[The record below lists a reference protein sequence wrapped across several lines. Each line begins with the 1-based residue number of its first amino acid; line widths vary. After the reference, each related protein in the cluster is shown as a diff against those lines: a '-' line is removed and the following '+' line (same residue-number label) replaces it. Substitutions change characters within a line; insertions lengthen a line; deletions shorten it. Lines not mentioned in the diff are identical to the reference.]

1 MSSQGTRALI
11 KDGHRRHPMTSAS
24 YRQPLRRLEELSE
37 TRYWVYLL
45 LLPSLL
51 LLLLV
56 VAYPTIYG
64 FVISAREMRLTRPGL
79 NGWVGMKHYV
89 AMMSDRVFWISLK
102 NTAIWVMAAIAVE
115 MTLGFIAAVAL
126 NRNLPGT
133 KIFGVL
139 ILLPYFL
146 PNVVA
151 GHMWALLLDPRLGVI
166 NDILVRIGLLNDY
179 KAWFADPSTA
189 LAATILVEGWHGFP
203 FFALLFLAGLKGI
216 PEDLYK
222 AAAVDGAGS
231 FTKFR
236 LITVPMLKTVI
247 AAAVILR
254 VISLVNSP
262 DLLLVLTGGG
272 PGNATQVLSL
282 YAFQTAHRDFNFGY
296 AGALSVVMFL
306 ILMIFATV
314 YIRLSRITKE

>member
-1 MSSQGTRALI
+1 M
-11 KDGHRRHPMTSAS
+11 
-24 YRQPLRRLEELSE
+24 
-37 TRYWVYLL
+37 YLL

-51 LLLLV
+51 LLFLV

-64 FVISAREMRLTRPGL
+64 FFISVREMRLTRPGL
-79 NGWVGMKHYV
+79 NGWVGMKHYA

-102 NTAIWVMAAIAVE
+102 NTAIWVIAAVTIEMA
-115 MTLGFIAAVAL
+115 LGFIAAIAL

-151 GHMWALLLDPRLGVI
+151 GHMWALLLDPRLGVV
-166 NDILVRIGLLNDY
+166 NDILVRLGILSSY
-179 KAWFADPSTA
+179 KAWFADPNTA
-189 LAATILVEGWHGFP
+189 LAATILVEAWHGFP

-222 AAAVDGAGS
+222 AAAVDGAGA

-247 AAAVILR
+247 TAAVILR

-272 PGNATQVLSL
+272 PGNSTQVLSL
-282 YAFQTAHRDFNFGY
+282 YAFQTAYRDFNFGY
-296 AGALSVVMFL
+296 AGALSVVMFF
-306 ILMIFATV
+306 ILMVFATI
-314 YIRLSRITKE
+314 YIRLARITKE

>member
-1 MSSQGTRALI
+1 
-11 KDGHRRHPMTSAS
+11 MTSHF
-24 YRQPLRRLEELSE
+24 RRPSFSSLAEISE
-37 TRYWVYLL
+37 TRYWVYIL

-51 LLLLV
+51 LLFLV
-56 VAYPTIYG
+56 VAYPTVYG
-64 FVISAREMRLTRPGL
+64 FFISVREMRLTRPGL
-79 NGWVGMKHYV
+79 NGFVGMKHYV

-102 NTAIWVMAAIAVE
+102 NTAIWVVAAVTIEMA
-115 MTLGFIAAVAL
+115 LGFIAALAL

-166 NDILVRIGLLNDY
+166 NDILVRLGILSSY
-179 KAWFADPSTA
+179 KAWFADPNTA
-189 LAATILVEGWHGFP
+189 LAATILVEAWHGFP

-222 AAAVDGAGS
+222 AAAVDGAGA

-247 AAAVILR
+247 TAAVILR

-272 PGNATQVLSL
+272 PGNSTQVLSL
-282 YAFQTAHRDFNFGY
+282 YAFQTAYRDFNFGY
-296 AGALSVVMFL
+296 AGALSVVMFF
-306 ILMIFATV
+306 ILMVFATI

>member
-1 MSSQGTRALI
+1 MF
-11 KDGHRRHPMTSAS
+11 MTSHS
-24 YRQPLRRLEELSE
+24 RRPFLSGLGEISE

-51 LLLLV
+51 LLFLV

-64 FVISAREMRLTRPGL
+64 FFISVREMRLTRPGL
-79 NGWVGMKHYV
+79 NGWVGMKHYA

-102 NTAIWVMAAIAVE
+102 NTAIWVVAAVTIEMA
-115 MTLGFIAAVAL
+115 LGFVAALAL

-133 KIFGVL
+133 KIFGIL

-166 NDILVRIGLLNDY
+166 NDILVRLGILSTY
-179 KAWFADPSTA
+179 KAWFADPNTA
-189 LAATILVEGWHGFP
+189 LAATILVEAWHGFP

-222 AAAVDGAGS
+222 AAAVDGAGA

-247 AAAVILR
+247 TAAVILR

-272 PGNATQVLSL
+272 PGNSTQVLSL
-282 YAFQTAHRDFNFGY
+282 YAFQTAYRDFNFGY
-296 AGALSVVMFL
+296 AGALSVVMFF
-306 ILMIFATV
+306 ILMVFAMI
-314 YIRLSRITKE
+314 YIRLARITRE

>member
-1 MSSQGTRALI
+1 MF
-11 KDGHRRHPMTSAS
+11 MTSHS
-24 YRQPLRRLEELSE
+24 RRPFLSGLGEISE

-51 LLLLV
+51 LLFLV

-64 FVISAREMRLTRPGL
+64 FFISVREMRLTRPGL
-79 NGWVGMKHYV
+79 NGWVGMKHYA

-102 NTAIWVMAAIAVE
+102 NTAIWVVAAVTIEMA
-115 MTLGFIAAVAL
+115 LGFVAALAL

-133 KIFGVL
+133 KILGIL

-166 NDILVRIGLLNDY
+166 NDILVRLGILSTY
-179 KAWFADPSTA
+179 KAWFADPNTA
-189 LAATILVEGWHGFP
+189 LAATILVEAWHGFP

-222 AAAVDGAGS
+222 AAAVDGAGA

-247 AAAVILR
+247 TAAVILR

-272 PGNATQVLSL
+272 PGNSTQVLSL
-282 YAFQTAHRDFNFGY
+282 YAFQTAYRDFNFGY
-296 AGALSVVMFL
+296 AGALSVVMFF
-306 ILMIFATV
+306 ILMVFATI
-314 YIRLSRITKE
+314 YIRLARITKE

>member
-1 MSSQGTRALI
+1 MF
-11 KDGHRRHPMTSAS
+11 MTSHS
-24 YRQPLRRLEELSE
+24 RRPFLSGLGELSE

-51 LLLLV
+51 LLFLV

-64 FVISAREMRLTRPGL
+64 FFISVREMRLTRPGL
-79 NGWVGMKHYV
+79 NGWVGMKHYA
-89 AMMSDRVFWISLK
+89 AMISDRVFWISLK
-102 NTAIWVMAAIAVE
+102 NTAIWVVAAVTIEMA
-115 MTLGFIAAVAL
+115 LGFVAALAL

-166 NDILVRIGLLNDY
+166 NDILVRLGILSTY
-179 KAWFADPSTA
+179 KAWFADPNTA
-189 LAATILVEGWHGFP
+189 LAATILVEAWHGFP

-222 AAAVDGAGS
+222 AAAVDGAGA

-247 AAAVILR
+247 TAAVILR

-272 PGNATQVLSL
+272 PGNSTQVLSL
-282 YAFQTAHRDFNFGY
+282 YAFQTAYRDFNFGY
-296 AGALSVVMFL
+296 AGALSVVMFF
-306 ILMIFATV
+306 ILMVFATI
-314 YIRLSRITKE
+314 YIRLARITRE

>member
-1 MSSQGTRALI
+1 
-11 KDGHRRHPMTSAS
+11 MTSQS
-24 YRQPLRRLEELSE
+24 KRPFLSSLGEISE

-51 LLLLV
+51 LLFLV

-64 FVISAREMRLTRPGL
+64 FFISVREMRLTRPGL
-79 NGWVGMKHYV
+79 NGWVGMKHYA

-102 NTAIWVMAAIAVE
+102 NTAIWVVAAVTIEMA
-115 MTLGFIAAVAL
+115 LGFVAALAL

-133 KIFGVL
+133 KIFGIL

-166 NDILVRIGLLNDY
+166 NDILVRLGILSTY
-179 KAWFADPSTA
+179 KAWFADPNTA
-189 LAATILVEGWHGFP
+189 LAATILVEAWHGFP

-222 AAAVDGAGS
+222 AAAVDGAGA

-247 AAAVILR
+247 TAAVILR

-272 PGNATQVLSL
+272 PGNSTQVLSL
-282 YAFQTAHRDFNFGY
+282 YAFQTAYRDFNFGY
-296 AGALSVVMFL
+296 AGALSVVMFF
-306 ILMIFATV
+306 ILMVFAAI
-314 YIRLSRITKE
+314 YIRLARITKE

>member
-1 MSSQGTRALI
+1 MF
-11 KDGHRRHPMTSAS
+11 MTSQS
-24 YRQPLRRLEELSE
+24 KRPFLSGLGELSE

-51 LLLLV
+51 LLFLV

-64 FVISAREMRLTRPGL
+64 FFISVREMRLTRPGL
-79 NGWVGMKHYV
+79 NGWVGMKHYA

-102 NTAIWVMAAIAVE
+102 NTAIWVVAAVTIEMA
-115 MTLGFIAAVAL
+115 LGFVAALAL

-133 KIFGVL
+133 KIFGIL

-166 NDILVRIGLLNDY
+166 NDILVRLGILSTY
-179 KAWFADPSTA
+179 KAWFADPNTA
-189 LAATILVEGWHGFP
+189 LAATILVEAWHGFP

-222 AAAVDGAGS
+222 AAAVDGAGA

-247 AAAVILR
+247 TAAVILR

-272 PGNATQVLSL
+272 PGNSTQVLSL
-282 YAFQTAHRDFNFGY
+282 YAFQTAYRDFNFGY
-296 AGALSVVMFL
+296 AGALSVVMFF
-306 ILMIFATV
+306 ILMVFATI
-314 YIRLSRITKE
+314 YIRLARITRE

>member
-1 MSSQGTRALI
+1 MF
-11 KDGHRRHPMTSAS
+11 MTSHS
-24 YRQPLRRLEELSE
+24 RRPFLSSLGEISE

-51 LLLLV
+51 LLFLV

-64 FVISAREMRLTRPGL
+64 FFISVREMRLTRPGL
-79 NGWVGMKHYV
+79 NGWVGMKHYA

-102 NTAIWVMAAIAVE
+102 NTAIWVVAAVTIEMA
-115 MTLGFIAAVAL
+115 LGFVAALAL

-133 KIFGVL
+133 KISGIL

-166 NDILVRIGLLNDY
+166 NDILVRLGILSTY
-179 KAWFADPSTA
+179 KAWFADPNTA
-189 LAATILVEGWHGFP
+189 LAATILVEAWHGFP

-222 AAAVDGAGS
+222 AAAVDGAGA

-247 AAAVILR
+247 TAAVILR

-272 PGNATQVLSL
+272 PGNSTQVLSL
-282 YAFQTAHRDFNFGY
+282 YAFQTAYRDFNFGY
-296 AGALSVVMFL
+296 AGALSVVMFF
-306 ILMIFATV
+306 ILMVFATI
-314 YIRLSRITKE
+314 YIRLARITKE

>member
-1 MSSQGTRALI
+1 
-11 KDGHRRHPMTSAS
+11 MTPQSKRPFLS
-24 YRQPLRRLEELSE
+24 DLGEISE
-37 TRYWVYLL
+37 TQYWVYLL

-51 LLLLV
+51 LLFLV

-64 FVISAREMRLTRPGL
+64 FFISVREMRLTRPGL
-79 NGWVGMKHYV
+79 NGWVGMKHYA

-102 NTAIWVMAAIAVE
+102 NTAIWVVAAVTIEMA
-115 MTLGFIAAVAL
+115 LGFVAALAL

-133 KIFGVL
+133 KIFGIL

-166 NDILVRIGLLNDY
+166 NDILVRLGILSTY
-179 KAWFADPSTA
+179 KAWFADPNTA
-189 LAATILVEGWHGFP
+189 LAATILVEAWHGFP

-222 AAAVDGAGS
+222 AAAVDGAGA

-247 AAAVILR
+247 TAAVILR

-272 PGNATQVLSL
+272 PGNSTQVLSL
-282 YAFQTAHRDFNFGY
+282 YAFQTAYRDFNFGY
-296 AGALSVVMFL
+296 AGALSVVMFF
-306 ILMIFATV
+306 ILMFFATI
-314 YIRLSRITKE
+314 YIRLARITKE

>member
-1 MSSQGTRALI
+1 M
-11 KDGHRRHPMTSAS
+11 
-24 YRQPLRRLEELSE
+24 
-37 TRYWVYLL
+37 YLL

-51 LLLLV
+51 LLFLV

-64 FVISAREMRLTRPGL
+64 FFISVREMRLTRPGL
-79 NGWVGMKHYV
+79 NGWVGMKHYA

-102 NTAIWVMAAIAVE
+102 NTAIWVIAAVTIEMA
-115 MTLGFIAAVAL
+115 LGFIAAIAL

-166 NDILVRIGLLNDY
+166 NDILVRLGILSSY
-179 KAWFADPSTA
+179 KAWFADPNTA
-189 LAATILVEGWHGFP
+189 LAATILVEAWHGFP

-216 PEDLYK
+216 PDDLYK
-222 AAAVDGAGS
+222 AAAVDGAGA

-247 AAAVILR
+247 TAAVILR

-272 PGNATQVLSL
+272 PGNSTQVLSL
-282 YAFQTAHRDFNFGY
+282 YAFQTAYRDFNFGY
-296 AGALSVVMFL
+296 AGALSVVMFF
-306 ILMIFATV
+306 ILMVFATI
-314 YIRLSRITKE
+314 YIRLARITKE

>member
-1 MSSQGTRALI
+1 MF
-11 KDGHRRHPMTSAS
+11 MTPQSKRPFLS
-24 YRQPLRRLEELSE
+24 GLGEISE

-51 LLLLV
+51 LLFLV

-64 FVISAREMRLTRPGL
+64 FFISVREMRLTRPGL
-79 NGWVGMKHYV
+79 NGWVGMKHYA

-102 NTAIWVMAAIAVE
+102 NTAIWVVAAVTIEMA
-115 MTLGFIAAVAL
+115 LGFVAALAL

-133 KIFGVL
+133 KIFGIL

-166 NDILVRIGLLNDY
+166 NDILVRLGILSTY
-179 KAWFADPSTA
+179 KAWFADPNTA
-189 LAATILVEGWHGFP
+189 LAATILVEAWHGFP

-222 AAAVDGAGS
+222 AAAVDGAGA

-247 AAAVILR
+247 TAAVILR

-272 PGNATQVLSL
+272 PGNSTQVLSL
-282 YAFQTAHRDFNFGY
+282 YAFQTAYRDFNFGY
-296 AGALSVVMFL
+296 AGALSVVMFF
-306 ILMIFATV
+306 ILMVFATI
-314 YIRLSRITKE
+314 YIRLARITKE

>member
-1 MSSQGTRALI
+1 MF
-11 KDGHRRHPMTSAS
+11 MTSHS
-24 YRQPLRRLEELSE
+24 RRPFLSSLGEISE

-51 LLLLV
+51 LLVLV
-56 VAYPTIYG
+56 IAYPTIYG
-64 FVISAREMRLTRPGL
+64 FFISVREMRLTRPGL
-79 NGWVGMKHYV
+79 NGWVGMKHYA

-102 NTAIWVMAAIAVE
+102 NTAIWVVAAVTIEMA
-115 MTLGFIAAVAL
+115 LGFVAALAL

-133 KIFGVL
+133 KIFGIL

-166 NDILVRIGLLNDY
+166 NDILVRLGILSTY
-179 KAWFADPSTA
+179 KAWFADPNTA
-189 LAATILVEGWHGFP
+189 LAATILVEAWHGFP

-222 AAAVDGAGS
+222 AAAVDGAGA

-247 AAAVILR
+247 TAAVILR

-272 PGNATQVLSL
+272 PGNSTQVLSL
-282 YAFQTAHRDFNFGY
+282 YAFQTAYRDFNFGY
-296 AGALSVVMFL
+296 AGALSVVMFF
-306 ILMIFATV
+306 ILMVFAMI
-314 YIRLSRITKE
+314 YIRLARITKE

>member
-1 MSSQGTRALI
+1 
-11 KDGHRRHPMTSAS
+11 MTSHS
-24 YRQPLRRLEELSE
+24 RRPFLSGLGELSE

-51 LLLLV
+51 LLFLV

-64 FVISAREMRLTRPGL
+64 FFISVREMRLTRPGL

-102 NTAIWVMAAIAVE
+102 NTAIWVVAAVTIEMA
-115 MTLGFIAAVAL
+115 LGFVAALAL

-133 KIFGVL
+133 KIFGIL

-166 NDILVRIGLLNDY
+166 NDILVRLGILSTY
-179 KAWFADPSTA
+179 KAWFADPNTA
-189 LAATILVEGWHGFP
+189 LAATILVEAWHGFP

-222 AAAVDGAGS
+222 AAAVDGAGA

-247 AAAVILR
+247 TAAVILR

-272 PGNATQVLSL
+272 PGNSTQVLSL
-282 YAFQTAHRDFNFGY
+282 YAFQTAYRDFNFGY
-296 AGALSVVMFL
+296 AGALSVVMFF
-306 ILMIFATV
+306 ILMVFATI
-314 YIRLSRITKE
+314 YIRLARVTKE

>member
-1 MSSQGTRALI
+1 M
-11 KDGHRRHPMTSAS
+11 
-24 YRQPLRRLEELSE
+24 
-37 TRYWVYLL
+37 YLL

-51 LLLLV
+51 LLFLV

-64 FVISAREMRLTRPGL
+64 FFISVREMRLTRPGL
-79 NGWVGMKHYV
+79 NGWVGMKHYL

-102 NTAIWVMAAIAVE
+102 NTAIWVVAAVTIE
-115 MTLGFIAAVAL
+115 MTFGFIAAIAL

-166 NDILVRIGLLNDY
+166 NDLLVRLGILSSY
-179 KAWFADPSTA
+179 KAWFADPNTA
-189 LAATILVEGWHGFP
+189 LAATILVEAWHGFP

-222 AAAVDGAGS
+222 AAAVDGAGA

-247 AAAVILR
+247 TAAVILR

-272 PGNATQVLSL
+272 PGNSTQVLSL
-282 YAFQTAHRDFNFGY
+282 YAFQTAYRDFNFGY
-296 AGALSVVMFL
+296 AGALSVVMFF
-306 ILMIFATV
+306 ILMVFATI
-314 YIRLSRITKE
+314 YIRLARITKE

>member
-1 MSSQGTRALI
+1 
-11 KDGHRRHPMTSAS
+11 MTSHS
-24 YRQPLRRLEELSE
+24 RRPFLSSLGEISE

-51 LLLLV
+51 LLVLV
-56 VAYPTIYG
+56 IAYPTIYG
-64 FVISAREMRLTRPGL
+64 FFISVREMRLTRPGL
-79 NGWVGMKHYV
+79 NGWVGMKHYA

-102 NTAIWVMAAIAVE
+102 NTAIWVVAAVTIEMA
-115 MTLGFIAAVAL
+115 LGFVAALAL

-133 KIFGVL
+133 KIFGIL

-166 NDILVRIGLLNDY
+166 NDILVRLGILSTY
-179 KAWFADPSTA
+179 KAWFADPNTA
-189 LAATILVEGWHGFP
+189 LAATILVEAWHGFP

-222 AAAVDGAGS
+222 AAAVDGAGA

-247 AAAVILR
+247 TAAVILR

-272 PGNATQVLSL
+272 PGNSTQVLSL
-282 YAFQTAHRDFNFGY
+282 YAFQTAYRDFNFGY
-296 AGALSVVMFL
+296 AGALSVVMFF
-306 ILMIFATV
+306 ILMVFAMI
-314 YIRLSRITKE
+314 YIRLARITKE

>member
-1 MSSQGTRALI
+1 MF
-11 KDGHRRHPMTSAS
+11 MTPQSKRS
-24 YRQPLRRLEELSE
+24 FLSDLGEISE

-51 LLLLV
+51 LLFLV

-64 FVISAREMRLTRPGL
+64 FFISVREMRLTRPGL
-79 NGWVGMKHYV
+79 NGWVGMKHYA

-102 NTAIWVMAAIAVE
+102 NTAIWVVAAVTIEMA
-115 MTLGFIAAVAL
+115 LGFVAALAL

-133 KIFGVL
+133 KIFGIL

-166 NDILVRIGLLNDY
+166 NDILVRLGILSTY
-179 KAWFADPSTA
+179 KAWFADPNTA
-189 LAATILVEGWHGFP
+189 LAATILVEAWHGFP

-222 AAAVDGAGS
+222 AAAVDGAGA

-247 AAAVILR
+247 TAAVILR

-272 PGNATQVLSL
+272 PGNSTQVLSL
-282 YAFQTAHRDFNFGY
+282 YAFQTAYRDFNFGY
-296 AGALSVVMFL
+296 AGALSVVMFF
-306 ILMIFATV
+306 ILMVFAMI
-314 YIRLSRITKE
+314 YIRLARITRE

>member
-1 MSSQGTRALI
+1 MF
-11 KDGHRRHPMTSAS
+11 MTSQS
-24 YRQPLRRLEELSE
+24 KRPFLSGLGELSE

-51 LLLLV
+51 LLFLV

-64 FVISAREMRLTRPGL
+64 FFISVREMRLTRPGL
-79 NGWVGMKHYV
+79 NGWVGMKHYA

-102 NTAIWVMAAIAVE
+102 NTAIWVVAAVTIEMA
-115 MTLGFIAAVAL
+115 LGFVAALAL

-133 KIFGVL
+133 KIFGIL

-166 NDILVRIGLLNDY
+166 NDILVRLGILSTY
-179 KAWFADPSTA
+179 KAWFADPNTA
-189 LAATILVEGWHGFP
+189 LAATILVEAWHGFP

-222 AAAVDGAGS
+222 AAAVDGAGA

-247 AAAVILR
+247 TAAVILR

-272 PGNATQVLSL
+272 PGNSTQVLSL
-282 YAFQTAHRDFNFGY
+282 YAFQTAYRDFNFGY
-296 AGALSVVMFL
+296 AGALSVVMFF
-306 ILMIFATV
+306 ILMVFATI
-314 YIRLSRITKE
+314 YIRLARITKE

>member
-1 MSSQGTRALI
+1 
-11 KDGHRRHPMTSAS
+11 MTSTS
-24 YRQPLRRLEELSE
+24 YRRPLRRLGELSE
-37 TRYWVYLL
+37 TRSWVYLL

-64 FVISAREMRLTRPGL
+64 FVISTREMRLTRPGL

-102 NTAIWVMAAIAVE
+102 NTAIWVTAAIAVE

-166 NDILVRIGLLNDY
+166 NDIFVRIGLLHAY
-179 KAWFADPSTA
+179 KAWFADPNTA
-189 LAATILVEGWHGFP
+189 LAATTLVEAWHGFP

-216 PEDLYK
+216 PENLYK

-306 ILMIFATV
+306 ILMIFATI

>member
-1 MSSQGTRALI
+1 MF
-11 KDGHRRHPMTSAS
+11 MTSHS
-24 YRQPLRRLEELSE
+24 RRPFLSSLGEISE

-51 LLLLV
+51 LLFLV

-64 FVISAREMRLTRPGL
+64 FFISVREMRLTRPGL
-79 NGWVGMKHYV
+79 NGWVGMKHYA

-102 NTAIWVMAAIAVE
+102 NTAIWVVAAVTIEMA
-115 MTLGFIAAVAL
+115 LGFVAALAL

-133 KIFGVL
+133 KIFGIL

-166 NDILVRIGLLNDY
+166 NDILVRLGILSTY
-179 KAWFADPSTA
+179 KAWFADPNTA
-189 LAATILVEGWHGFP
+189 LAATILVEAWHGFP

-222 AAAVDGAGS
+222 AAAVDGAGA

-247 AAAVILR
+247 TAAVILR

-272 PGNATQVLSL
+272 PGNSTQVLSL
-282 YAFQTAHRDFNFGY
+282 YAFQTAYRDFNFGY
-296 AGALSVVMFL
+296 AGALSVVMFF
-306 ILMIFATV
+306 ILMVFAMI
-314 YIRLSRITKE
+314 YIRLARITRE